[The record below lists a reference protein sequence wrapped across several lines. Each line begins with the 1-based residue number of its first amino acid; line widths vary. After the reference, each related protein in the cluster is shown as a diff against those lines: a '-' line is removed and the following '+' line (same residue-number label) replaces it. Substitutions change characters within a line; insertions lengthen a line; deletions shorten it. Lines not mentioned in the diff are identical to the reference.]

1 VRPRPAEE
9 FAAPDARQVV
19 GHEIVTEAVALVDGD
34 VHVAGARLEVEADG
48 IPQTVGEGRTTRAVE
63 VHAQHRRPR
72 RLLDVVVALR
82 SDGHEEVLSIRA
94 HPHVTRPILAIT
106 TTKQLHDALTRS
118 IEPYLT
124 PLVRPTQD
132 NTGISEIKMGV
143 HEDHA
148 E

>member
-94 HPHVTRPILAIT
+94 HPHVARPVLAVAAAG
-106 TTKQLHDALTRS
+106 QLRDALARS

-124 PLVRPTQD
+124 PLVRPAQD
-132 NTGISEIKMGV
+132 GAGVSEVKVG
-143 HEDHA
+143 
-148 E
+148 